1 MTHLSIRE
9 WGRVPVKVQATIGS
23 FAVSEAEAL
32 ISAAKAH
39 PLGGQDGTRIL
50 CDHRHYLKAQQ
61 MVGVIAAPGCSL
73 EILPKV
79 DPDSL
84 DEDTPTVRAQLMSL
98 LDIALGLNVNSG
110 IASVMARGAET
121 LLDLFIRAFAEQL
134 LSETRRG
141 LPRRYVSEHG
151 DLSALQGRLNVT
163 RQFTTNAVRPDRLA
177 CDYDVLSHDIAL
189 MQVMAGAVVALRK
202 FARIADTQRL
212 LDELR
217 FVLAEVTLL
226 PISSLPWNHVQ
237 IDRTNRRWEDLFAL
251 AKLLLMRDWQ
261 TTHHNDRS
269 RDGLTVLFPM
279 NDLFESAVATLLRRG
294 LAGQGIEVI
303 EQGGL
308 RHCLGEWE
316 QDKNCKGNAF
326 LTRPDLILRRDG
338 QTLAII
344 DTKWKALSSD
354 LSNPTGGISQ
364 NDVYQLMAYAR
375 LYECDRLML
384 LYPSTAGQRSEEIR
398 RFGINGGKELLSASR
413 VNMAAPREQIKDDL
427 VELVAEL
434 IKA

>member
-1 MTHLSIRE
+1 
-9 WGRVPVKVQATIGS
+9 
-23 FAVSEAEAL
+23 
-32 ISAAKAH
+32 
-39 PLGGQDGTRIL
+39 
-50 CDHRHYLKAQQ
+50 
-61 MVGVIAAPGCSL
+61 
-73 EILPKV
+73 
-79 DPDSL
+79 
-84 DEDTPTVRAQLMSL
+84 
-98 LDIALGLNVNSG
+98 
-110 IASVMARGAET
+110 
-121 LLDLFIRAFAEQL
+121 
-134 LSETRRG
+134 
-141 LPRRYVSEHG
+141 
-151 DLSALQGRLNVT
+151 
-163 RQFTTNAVRPDRLA
+163 LA

-202 FARIADTQRL
+202 FARVADTQRL

-226 PISSLPWNHVQ
+226 PLSSLPWNNVQ

-261 TTHHNDRS
+261 TTNHNDRS

-279 NDLFESAVATLLRRG
+279 NDLFESAVAALLRRG
-294 LAGQGIEVI
+294 LAGQGIDVI

-316 QDKNCKGNAF
+316 QDKNCIGNAF
-326 LTRPDLILRRDG
+326 QTRPDLILRRDG

-354 LSNPTGGISQ
+354 LSNPTRGISQ

-375 LYECDRLML
+375 LYQCDRLML

-398 RFGINGGKELLSASR
+398 RFGINGGKELLSTSR
-413 VNMAAPREQIKDDL
+413 VNMAAPREQIRDDL
-427 VELVAEL
+427 VELVAAL
-434 IKA
+434 IRA

>member
-1 MTHLSIRE
+1 
-9 WGRVPVKVQATIGS
+9 
-23 FAVSEAEAL
+23 
-32 ISAAKAH
+32 
-39 PLGGQDGTRIL
+39 
-50 CDHRHYLKAQQ
+50 
-61 MVGVIAAPGCSL
+61 
-73 EILPKV
+73 
-79 DPDSL
+79 
-84 DEDTPTVRAQLMSL
+84 MSL